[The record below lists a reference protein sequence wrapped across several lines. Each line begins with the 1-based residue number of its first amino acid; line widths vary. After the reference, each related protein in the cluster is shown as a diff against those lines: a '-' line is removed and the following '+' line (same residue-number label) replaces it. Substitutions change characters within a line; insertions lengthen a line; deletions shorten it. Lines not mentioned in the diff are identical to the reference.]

1 VANGTYAPWFARRPT
16 ARRSQQIARVLT
28 GHGLGALVDR
38 SGLARFAPR
47 LRRTPRPSPLS
58 QAARIRMA
66 FGELGVTFTKLGQML
81 STRPDLLP
89 PDFIEE
95 LSKLQD
101 CAPPVPLEH
110 IRSAIRE
117 DLGDAPEAIFESFDP
132 LPIAAASIGQVHA
145 ATLRGGA
152 RVVVKVRRP
161 GVMEQVESDLEILAG
176 IARWV
181 ELNTAFG
188 RDYELMPIVEEF
200 AYTIRNEMDY
210 RREGEN
216 ADRLRRFL
224 ADESRVRIPLV
235 HWDLSSERVL
245 TLERIE
251 GTKLNDFAALDRLGI
266 PRRSVAE
273 TAVRVF
279 LRCALELGMF
289 HADPHPGNFFAQPDG
304 TIGIVDFGM
313 IGRLN
318 AEVRQHLLS
327 GGLAAIRQDAE
338 TLAEEL
344 YALGVAGRHTSQR
357 AFLRDL
363 DHVISRYGGMS
374 LHELSAGEVT
384 AQLTSI
390 ARRHKLQLPG
400 ELAVLMRVATMSE
413 GIGLRLDPEFH
424 YLEYA
429 TPFFRR
435 EWQRSH
441 SLVSAARRVGRSAAE
456 AAELSVELP
465 RRVRR
470 LLGRFERGELELNV
484 RHEGLSTF
492 ADQLQRMTNRLALAV
507 VLASSVVALGVALGV
522 HRLRGLER
530 YLDWLF
536 TLGFM
541 FSLGFGLW
549 LVFSIWLAGR
559 RG

>member
-1 VANGTYAPWFARRPT
+1 
-16 ARRSQQIARVLT
+16 
-28 GHGLGALVDR
+28 VD
-38 SGLARFAPR
+38 
-47 LRRTPRPSPLS
+47 
-58 QAARIRMA
+58 
-66 FGELGVTFTKLGQML
+66 
-81 STRPDLLP
+81 
-89 PDFIEE
+89 
-95 LSKLQD
+95 
-101 CAPPVPLEH
+101 
-110 IRSAIRE
+110 
-117 DLGDAPEAIFESFDP
+117 
-132 LPIAAASIGQVHA
+132 
-145 ATLRGGA
+145 
-152 RVVVKVRRP
+152 
-161 GVMEQVESDLEILAG
+161 
-176 IARWV
+176 
-181 ELNTAFG
+181 
-188 RDYELMPIVEEF
+188 EF
-200 AYTIRNEMDY
+200 AFTIRNEMDY

-224 ADESRVRIPLV
+224 ADEPRVRIPLV
-235 HWDLSSERVL
+235 YWDLSSKRVL

-251 GTKLNDFAALDRLGI
+251 GTKLNDFEALDRLGI

-318 AEVRQHLLS
+318 PEVRQHLLS
-327 GGLAAIRQDAE
+327 GGLAAIQQDAE

-344 YALGVAGRHTSQR
+344 YALGVAGRHTGQR

-363 DHVISRYGGMS
+363 EHVISRYGGMS
-374 LHELSAGEVT
+374 LRELSAGEVT
-384 AQLTSI
+384 GQLTGI

-429 TPFFRR
+429 APFFRR
-435 EWQRSH
+435 ESQRSH
-441 SLVSAARRVGRSAAE
+441 SLVSAAQRIGRSTAE

-484 RHEGLSTF
+484 RHEGITAF

-507 VLASSVVALGVALGV
+507 VLAASVVALGVSLGV
-522 HRLRGLER
+522 RRLSGLER
-530 YLDWLF
+530 YTDWLF
-536 TLGFM
+536 TLGFV

-549 LVFSIWLAGR
+549 LVLSIWRAGR
-559 RG
+559 K